1 MKKIVALM
9 LLLCLVAIPA
19 CANENANAPD
29 MPETH
34 AAAIDPDKV
43 KTVRLVRLNENGEE
57 DYTALLQ
64 ENNLAIPLLATV
76 FDTAAEAKPAAE
88 RRCDIRGTMRMSDG
102 SEIVFEVFTDDTME
116 TGGAVLEGAKMRQF
130 IYSFVPGFASVPET
144 TDAADAAEGAEG

>member
-19 CANENANAPD
+19 CANDAD
-29 MPETH
+29 RIDIPETH

-43 KTVRLVRLNENGEE
+43 KTVRVTRINEAGEE
-57 DYTALLQ
+57 DYTALME

-88 RRCDIRGTMRMSDG
+88 RRCDIRGTMRMTDG

-116 TGGAVLEGAKMRQF
+116 SGGAVLEGAKMRQF
-130 IYSFVPGFASVPET
+130 IYSFVAGFAPVPET
-144 TDAADAAEGAEG
+144 TDAVEGAEG

>member
-19 CANENANAPD
+19 CANDNADAPD

-34 AAAIDPDKV
+34 AAAINPDEV
-43 KTVRLVRLNENGEE
+43 STVRLVRFNENGEE

-64 ENNLAIPLLATV
+64 ENSLAIPLLATV
-76 FDTAAEAKPAAE
+76 FDTAVEAQPSAE
-88 RRCDIRGTMRMSDG
+88 RRCDIRGTMRMTNG
-102 SEIVFEVFTDDTME
+102 SEVVFEVFTDDTME

-130 IYSFVPGFASVPET
+130 IYAFVAGFAPVPET
-144 TDAADAAEGAEG
+144 TDAAQGAEG

>member
-1 MKKIVALM
+1 MRKMIALM

-19 CANENANAPD
+19 CANDNADTPD
-29 MPETH
+29 IPETH

-57 DYTALLQ
+57 VFTALME

-76 FDTAAEAKPAAE
+76 FDTAAKAEPADE
-88 RRCDIRGTMRMSDG
+88 RRCDIRGTMRMTDG

-116 TGGAVLEGAKMRQF
+116 SGGAVLEGAKMRQF
-130 IYSFVPGFASVPET
+130 IYSFVAGFAASAPVT
-144 TDAADAAEGAEG
+144 TEAAQGAEG

>member
-19 CANENANAPD
+19 CANENADAPD

-43 KTVRLVRLNENGEE
+43 KTVRLIRFNEAGEE
-57 DYTALLQ
+57 DHTMLMD
-64 ENNLAIPLLATV
+64 ENNLYIPLLATV
-76 FDTAAEAKPAAE
+76 FDTAAKATPAAE
-88 RRCDIRGTMRMSDG
+88 RRCDIRGTMRMTDG

-116 TGGAVLEGAKMRQF
+116 SGGAVLEGAKMRQF
-130 IYSFVPGFASVPET
+130 IYSFVPGFAPVPET
-144 TDAADAAEGAEG
+144 TDAAVPAEGAEG

>member
-1 MKKIVALM
+1 MRKMIALM

-19 CANENANAPD
+19 CANDAD
-29 MPETH
+29 RIDIPETH

-57 DYTALLQ
+57 VFTALME

-76 FDTAAEAKPAAE
+76 FDTAAKAEPADE
-88 RRCDIRGTMRMSDG
+88 RRCDIRGTMRMTDG

-116 TGGAVLEGAKMRQF
+116 SGGAVLEGAKMRQF
-130 IYSFVPGFASVPET
+130 IYSFVAGFAASAPVT
-144 TDAADAAEGAEG
+144 TEAAQGAEG